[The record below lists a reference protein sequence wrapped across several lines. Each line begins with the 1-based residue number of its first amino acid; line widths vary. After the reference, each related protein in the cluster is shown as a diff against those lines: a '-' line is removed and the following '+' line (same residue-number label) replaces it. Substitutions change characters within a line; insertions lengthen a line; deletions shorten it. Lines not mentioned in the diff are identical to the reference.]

1 LKNLLHT
8 HGLQTNWQVTFNSTV
23 PQHCR
28 DALVRFRNSG
38 VIDFDD
44 YVHMLQDSMPDEFE
58 RAKEIN
64 LVWDNMKVCLV
75 GFFIRSSLLK

>member
-1 LKNLLHT
+1 LLT
-8 HGLQTNWQVTFNSTV
+8 HVLHTNWQVTFNSTV
-23 PQHCR
+23 PEHCR

-44 YVHMLQDSMPDEFE
+44 YVRLLQDSMPDEFE

-64 LVWDNMKVCLV
+64 LVWDTMRVCLV
-75 GFFIRSSLLK
+75 GLFIQST